1 VVGTG
6 TTSPPGVVLASIAT
20 DIEAFTADDEAL
32 IAIVSLTSIGIVG
45 TGDTDIFIVTVAS
58 PRGEAT
64 VGRALTEGLYDG
76 IKVGFGKGKEIDGV
90 TCGIGDTDEP
100 TMLLLLLLLPLLL
113 LLLFPLL
120 LLLSAVLGGC
130 RIVGVGDTKK

>member
-58 PRGEAT
+58 PRGE
-64 VGRALTEGLYDG
+64 VPLTPLSSSEDG

-90 TCGIGDTDEP
+90 TYGIGDTDEP
-100 TMLLLLLLLPLLL
+100 TMLLLLLLLLPL
-113 LLLFPLL
+113 LLLFPLLL

>member
-58 PRGEAT
+58 PRGE
-64 VGRALTEGLYDG
+64 VPLTPLSSSEDG